1 MAGVK
6 LRKSVL
12 VLIYLIIVLIIIIL
26 NIIAL
31 VLGVFRA
38 LGADDVWR
46 ALLGL
51 VMFTINLGETIIFFK
66 KRPTLGII
74 GLLD

>member
-51 VMFTINLGETIIFFK
+51 VMFTINLGETIFLK
-66 KRPTLGII
+66 KYWE
-74 GLLD
+74 